1 MHLFYTQEI
10 EMPTHTLPADE
21 SKHCVRVLRL
31 QSGDRVHLTDGRGTL
46 CVASIQEAHPQ
57 ACTLQIEERIDNYGA
72 RPYFLHM
79 AVAPTKNMERFE
91 WFVEKA
97 TEVGVDCITP
107 LICARSERK
116 DCKLERSER
125 IAVSALKQCK
135 RAQMPTFGE
144 ATAFGAFVK
153 ALGEVPQGAPSRE
166 TRDLRIIPICWTD
179 RPRVPL
185 RAVLDAVASA
195 QAGTQLGED
204 TSVHSGTQSG
214 EDTSAQSGTQLGEDT
229 SAQSGTQLG
238 EDTSAQAGTQLGV
251 GTSAQP
257 GTQAVPSAPLRVTVL
272 IGPEGDFSPEEIEL
286 ALRYGFI
293 PADLGPSILRTETAA
308 LGVVFNCSA
317 SLNR

>member
-10 EMPTHTLPADE
+10 EMPVHTLPADE

-31 QSGDRVHLTDGRGTL
+31 QPGDRVHLTDGRGTL
-46 CVASIQEAHPQ
+46 CVASIQDANPQ

-144 ATAFGAFVK
+144 ATAFGAFVR
-153 ALGEVPQGAPSRE
+153 AMGEAPQGAGQGVPQGAGQEVLQGAGQGVPPGMSQGAPSGE
-166 TRDLRIIPICWTD
+166 PVDVRIIPICWTD

-185 RAVLDAVASA
+185 RAVLDAAAAQTAAQAAAQAASA
-195 QAGTQLGED
+195 QVAASPQTAVQANP
-204 TSVHSGTQSG
+204 SGQ
-214 EDTSAQSGTQLGEDT
+214 
-229 SAQSGTQLG
+229 
-238 EDTSAQAGTQLGV
+238 V
-251 GTSAQP
+251 
-257 GTQAVPSAPLRVTVL
+257 PLRVTVL

-286 ALRYGFI
+286 ALRHGFI